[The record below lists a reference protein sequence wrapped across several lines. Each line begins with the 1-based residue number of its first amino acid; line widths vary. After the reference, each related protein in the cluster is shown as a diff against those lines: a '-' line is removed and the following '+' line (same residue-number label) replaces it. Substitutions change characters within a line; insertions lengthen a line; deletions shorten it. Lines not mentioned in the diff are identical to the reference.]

1 MSWTELLTKDII
13 YYLGAKFYYL
23 GRVLHDLPPHR
34 IRRMLE
40 MTKEAMLP
48 SSRLLID
55 EMVIP
60 EVGVGEKA
68 AARDWTVGAC
78 LASKERTEAE
88 WREILD
94 EVGLDLVHTYIYLPT
109 TYEAVMDVRL
119 RETV

>member
-1 MSWTELLTKDII
+1 
-13 YYLGAKFYYL
+13 
-23 GRVLHDLPPHR
+23 
-34 IRRMLE
+34 MLE
-40 MTKEAMLP
+40 MTKEAMVP

-60 EVGVGEKA
+60 EVGVSEKA
-68 AARDWTVGAC
+68 AARDWTVSSC

-88 WREILD
+88 WREVLA
-94 EVGLDLVHTYIYLPT
+94 EVGLDLVHTYTYIPT